1 MRNKALVH
9 LKLNLFISMKS
20 GVSAINFRISKTVV
34 FFSLLVKMFVAK
46 MLGYYKV

>member
-20 GVSAINFRISKTVV
+20 GVSQALLLRNVDKISHLS
-34 FFSLLVKMFVAK
+34 FSIFLWIENN
-46 MLGYYKV
+46 LGK